1 MPLVALGCLIVL
13 ISCIFVGQRGTEG
26 VPGDLT
32 NDMKSYIKMAEGD
45 YVGTNFPFKHRIL
58 IPVIANLMPFEGK
71 TVLAA
76 INFLSLILLLPF
88 TFKLIRSYGVNL
100 EISYWGSLAAG
111 LAHIRIN
118 EGPYLTDLP
127 AILMTTIFLI
137 FITKKD
143 RDFKSKS
150 AVIVAIFSLIMSMN
164 RELSAAAFL
173 SIKGFTTR
181 NIFFLGIVAIATVA
195 IGIRILIPTGI
206 SFNAAIENRI
216 LSSPLWTHPVAT
228 LLKVIDSLGYFWP
241 WFLLGVFGMFR
252 TEVMF
257 IRFLA
262 ISFGIAFV
270 SICLAHDTA
279 RMFAIPLLPFAVV
292 GSAIFFAKKEVKGHF
307 SSYISRVLRYF
318 LPIVVSVSLVV
329 SWNLQISYLWVRL
342 GALAVAFLLTAYLVL
357 PKAVKSH

>member
-1 MPLVALGCLIVL
+1 LPLVALGFLITL

-26 VPGDLT
+26 VPLDLT

-45 YVGTNFPFKHRIL
+45 YAGTNFPFKHRVL
-58 IPVIANLMPFEGK
+58 IPVIANLIPFEGK
-71 TVLAA
+71 AVLAA

-88 TFKLIRSYGVNL
+88 TFKLIRSYVVNL
-100 EISYWGSLAAG
+100 EISFWGSLAAG

-143 RDFKSKS
+143 RDFKSRT
-150 AVIVAIFSLIMSMN
+150 AFIVAIFSIIMSMN

-173 SIKGFTTR
+173 SIKGFATR

-195 IGIRILIPTGI
+195 IAIRILIPAGV
-206 SFNAAIENRI
+206 SFNTAIEIRI
-216 LSSPLWTHPVAT
+216 LSSPLWTHPVTT
-228 LLKVIDSLGYFWP
+228 LLKIIDSLGYLWP
-241 WFLLGVFGMFR
+241 WFLLGVFGILK
-252 TEVMF
+252 TDVMF

-262 ISFGIAFV
+262 ISFGIASV
-270 SICLAHDTA
+270 SVCLANDTA
-279 RMFAIPLLPFAVV
+279 RVFALPLLPFAVV

-307 SSYISRVLRYF
+307 SSYVSRLLRYL
-318 LPIVVSVSLVV
+318 LPIAMSVSQVV
-329 SWNLQISYLWVRL
+329 SWNLQIGYLWIRI
-342 GALAVAFLLTAYLVL
+342 GALAAAFLLTAYLVL
-357 PKAVKSH
+357 PKTVKSQ

>member
-1 MPLVALGCLIVL
+1 MPLVALGCLIAL
-13 ISCIFVGQRGTEG
+13 ISCVFVGQRGAEG
-26 VPGDLT
+26 VPWDLT

-45 YVGTNFPFKHRIL
+45 YAGTNFPFKHRIL
-58 IPVIANLMPFEGK
+58 IPAIANLMPFEGK

-137 FITKKD
+137 FITKRD
-143 RDFKSKS
+143 REFNSKS

-173 SIKGFTTR
+173 SIKGFVSR
-181 NIFFLGIVAIATVA
+181 NIFFLGIVVIGTVA
-195 IGIRILIPTGI
+195 IAIRILIPTGI

-216 LSSPLWTHPVAT
+216 LSSPLWTQPVTT
-228 LLKVIDSLGYFWP
+228 LLKIIDSLGYLWP
-241 WFLLGVFGMFR
+241 WFLLGVFGILKTDVIF
-252 TEVMF
+252 V
-257 IRFLA
+257 RFLA
-262 ISFGIAFV
+262 ISFGIASV
-270 SICLAHDTA
+270 SVCFAHDTA

-292 GSAIFFAKKEVKGHF
+292 GSAIFFAKKEVKGLF
-307 SSYISRVLRYF
+307 SSYVSRLVRYF
-318 LPIVVSVSLVV
+318 LPLGVSVSQVV
-329 SWNLQISYLWVRL
+329 GWNLQTSYLWVRL
-342 GALAVAFLLTAYLVL
+342 GALAVAFLLTVFLVF
-357 PKAVKSH
+357 PKAAESQ